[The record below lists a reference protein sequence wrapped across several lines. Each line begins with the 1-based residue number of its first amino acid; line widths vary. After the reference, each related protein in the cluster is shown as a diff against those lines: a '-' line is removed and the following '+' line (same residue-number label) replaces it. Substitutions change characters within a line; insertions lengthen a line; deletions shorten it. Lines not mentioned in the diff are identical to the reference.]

1 MPGQLHKFTDL
12 LQDWREDTLNFLRH
26 DAPKIVVVLLV
37 SFILIQL
44 LRVITSRLKAFSI
57 EGRVPTAFRAQQ
69 LRTLSG
75 VVYSTGV
82 FIIIFLALL
91 QILPLLGVNMGPLLA
106 SAGIAGLAIG
116 FGAQTLVKDVINGF
130 FILME
135 NQYEVGDV
143 VRIAGV
149 QGTVEHMTLRET
161 VVRDDQGALSTI
173 PNSQVTIVANLTRDW
188 AQVALHIQAAYS
200 EDSER
205 VVNLLQQV
213 GQELANDPQFRD
225 LLVADPQVP
234 GIDRVGSGEVD
245 YLMLVKTKPGSQYV
259 VSRELRRRIKECFQ
273 KQDIKPGGAGRV
285 YVVDNPAP
293 PAPAS

>member
-12 LQDWREDTLNFLRH
+12 LQDWREDTINFLRH
-26 DAPKIVVVLLV
+26 DAPKIVVVLVV

-44 LRVITSRLKAFSI
+44 LRVITNRLKAFSA
-57 EGRVPTAFRAQQ
+57 EGRVPTAFRSQQ

-173 PNSQVTIVANLTRDW
+173 PNSQITIVANLTRDW
-188 AQVALHIQAAYS
+188 AQVSLHVAVAYS

-205 VVNLLQQV
+205 IVKLLKEV
-213 GQELANDPQFRD
+213 GQELASDPEVKD
-225 LLVADPQVP
+225 LLVAEPQVP
-234 GIDRVGSGEVD
+234 GIDRVSGGEVD
-245 YLMLVKTKPGSQYV
+245 YLVLVKTKPGSQHV
-259 VSRELRRRIKECFQ
+259 VTRELRRRIKDCFQ
-273 KQDIKPGGAGRV
+273 KQDIKPGAPGRM
-285 YVVDNPAP
+285 YVVNNPAP
-293 PAPAS
+293 STPAS

>member
-12 LQDWREDTLNFLRH
+12 LQGWREDTINFLRH
-26 DAPKIVVVLLV
+26 DAPKIVVVLVV

-44 LRVITSRLKAFSI
+44 LRILTNRLKAFAS
-57 EGRVPTAFRAQQ
+57 GRGPTAFRAQQ

-82 FIIIFLALL
+82 FIVIFLAAL
-91 QILPLLGVNMGPLLA
+91 QILSLLGVNMEPLLA

-173 PNSQVTIVANLTRDW
+173 PNSQITIVANLTRDW
-188 AQVALHIQAAYS
+188 AQIPLHVAVAYS

-205 VVNLLQQV
+205 IVKLLKEV
-213 GQELANDPQFRD
+213 GQELASDPEVKD
-225 LLVADPQVP
+225 LLVAEPQVP
-234 GIDRVGSGEVD
+234 GIERISGGEVD
-245 YLMLVKTKPGSQYV
+245 YLMLVKTKPGSQHV
-259 VSRELRRRIKECFQ
+259 VSRELRRRIKDCFQ
-273 KQDIKPGGAGRV
+273 KQNVKPGAPGRM

-293 PAPAS
+293 PAPTT